1 MEIVLFLL
9 YVIALLLQI
18 FLLVRAVK
26 SPVSGSW
33 TDLYAT
39 EIISALA
46 ALLLFLYYETLSG
59 YGPMPGLTYFAE
71 GFLSLAAAAVYAG
84 MLAVSAMLGMTLGA
98 RQK

>member
-1 MEIVLFLL
+1 MEIVLFIL
-9 YVIALLLQI
+9 YAIALTLQI
-18 FLLVRAVK
+18 FLLIRAVK
-26 SPVSGSW
+26 CPISSSW

-71 GFLSLAAAAVYAG
+71 TFLSLAAAAVYAG
-84 MLAVSAMLGMTLGA
+84 IRAVSAILGMTLGA